1 MLLCYWT
8 RKNTFISQEV
18 NKNAVRLKLF
28 QSIILRMPRLL
39 ELYPLIIIIP
49 VSAIIIKVLSMG
61 VRQDVFNIGQNY
73 LPVPVPVPV
82 ATCICSKRYLKPRH
96 CSFLKL
102 INQMYTNKSSKF
114 KRKIYIVSTK
124 NNLATF
130 VTTMVHAHSIF
141 RMLHIF
147 RIIIWNSKKNEL
159 ICREVLLMEPF
170 QYKAKGRKQQIL

>member
-1 MLLCYWT
+1 MIIMLP
-8 RKNTFISQEV
+8 I
-18 NKNAVRLKLF
+18 
-28 QSIILRMPRLL
+28 
-39 ELYPLIIIIP
+39 
-49 VSAIIIKVLSMG
+49 SAIIIKVLSLA
-61 VRQDVFNIGQNY
+61 VRQDVFNIGKNY

-82 ATCICSKRYLKPRH
+82 ATCICSKRYFKPRH

-102 INQMYTNKSSKF
+102 IHQMYTNKSSKF

-141 RMLHIF
+141 RMLLIF
-147 RIIIWNSKKNEL
+147 RIIVWDSKKNEL

-170 QYKAKGRKQQIL
+170 QYKAKGRK